1 MHGIW
6 IDRADFTRAKRIRGQ
21 EGISEDRFTHSETL
35 RLSPLPGFE
44 QDWDGYVDFVRAMIQ
59 SIEQD
64 AEERHRAAGT
74 RPLGVQAV
82 KAMHPH
88 YVPEHKRDRSSAPLA
103 FASTKQLVKAFRHAY
118 ANVVATYRA
127 AAQRLRLGE
136 LGVAFPEGTFPPP
149 RPIRLVPAIG

>member
-1 MHGIW
+1 MRGVW
-6 IDRADFTRAKRIRGQ
+6 IDRANNFTRAKRIRGQ
-21 EGISEDRFTHSETL
+21 EGISEDRFTH
-35 RLSPLPGFE
+35 SPLPGFE

-64 AEERHRAAGT
+64 ADERHRAAGT

-82 KAMHPH
+82 KDVHPH
-88 YVPEHKRDRSSAPLA
+88 FIPEHKRDRSPAPLA

-118 ANVVATYRA
+118 ANVVAAYRV

-136 LGVAFPEGTFPPP
+136 LSVAFPEGTFPSP